1 MKIITVTNQKG
12 GVAKTTTAAAL
23 GFGLALKGFKVLFVD
38 ADAQGNLTETT
49 YPVDDD
55 GNLIEEITGGSLFNI
70 MIKEEGY
77 TLKSV
82 IRPSKYPNVDIVPA
96 NIMLS
101 EIDMRLITMLSRENI
116 LKDALVQV
124 ANDYDY
130 CVIDTPPS
138 LGWMT
143 LNALVASDYLI
154 IPTYTERFSLK
165 GIKQLYENITD
176 VKRSVNK
183 KLEILG
189 LLITRNKK
197 TLLSNDLKEILR
209 LSAENMNTSL
219 FNTVIR
225 EQVAINE
232 AQMSEKSIYEYM
244 RNIKK
249 RNGTV
254 ADDYKNFTEEVLE
267 RMEAK

>member
-154 IPTYTERFSLK
+154 
-165 GIKQLYENITD
+165 ENITD